1 MSCNER
7 TRHAGNCE
15 SCLESHYS
23 FSVLNHAGIVINAET
38 KCSLPLDVVSLEAE
52 AILVFAKELIDLSP
66 KLLLRLP
73 FLQRFCLILFPKLVF
88 LAFQI
93 RHTIFSKELD
103 DILIHHDR
111 MIGEAR
117 RRRNRLEKRNG
128 NVEIAAGIDFP
139 HCQQRLVLR
148 IALMDN
154 ADEEI
159 LLRAIPML
167 DNSPS
172 MASTAT
178 A

>member
-1 MSCNER
+1 M
-7 TRHAGNCE
+7 
-15 SCLESHYS
+15 
-23 FSVLNHAGIVINAET
+23 
-38 KCSLPLDVVSLEAE
+38 DVAH
-52 AILVFAKELIDLSP
+52 AILFAKAIDISRVTADYSSAKFEFMIVSFKVETILISANKLIDLTLNLP
-66 KLLLRLP
+66 FRLP
-73 FLQRFCLILFPKLVF
+73 LLWFSCRILLPD
-88 LAFQI
+88 LAFLFCQI
-93 RHTIFSKELD
+93 FRTIFSKELD

-117 RRRNRLEKRNG
+117 RRRNRFEKRDG

-167 DNSPS
+167 DNSPG